1 MKEKEEEKRGVAKKD
16 MRGMNQVKEKNKSAR
31 KIVTL
36 LRDETFTLFPTMCNP
51 TTRTSLVPRSHNFL
65 LPLHMSTILNLL
77 ILDIP
82 TNGLILMIIGFERYS
97 IIRGSY

>member
-1 MKEKEEEKRGVAKKD
+1 MKKRREREKRTGKKD

-31 KIVTL
+31 KDVTL
-36 LRDETFTLFPTMCNP
+36 LRDETFTPFPTMCNP
-51 TTRTSLVPRSHNFL
+51 TTRTSSVPRSHNFL

-82 TNGLILMIIGFERYS
+82 TNGLILMIIGFER
-97 IIRGSY
+97 